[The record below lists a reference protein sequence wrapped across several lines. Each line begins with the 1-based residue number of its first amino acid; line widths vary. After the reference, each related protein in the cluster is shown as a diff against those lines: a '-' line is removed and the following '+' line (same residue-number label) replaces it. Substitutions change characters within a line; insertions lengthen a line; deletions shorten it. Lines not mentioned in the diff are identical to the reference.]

1 MHKNSYKLLYNLK
14 KLLYGNLVSATHLES
29 LRMTSP
35 ELRSIGAPEEVEGDV
50 DHQIR

>member
-1 MHKNSYKLLYNLK
+1 MHKNSYKLIHKLN

-29 LRMTSP
+29 LRMTSG
-35 ELRSIGAPEEVEGDV
+35 ELRSIGIPKEIEGDV